1 MKAALIKKAEGWY
14 NLYQDKIGIGS
25 TYPELQGYKL
35 SKQNCDE
42 IFGVTDIEKLADERF
57 LGSDDITNYNLKF
70 GFKEGFNKAMELN
83 KDKQFTLE
91 DVLNAYMEG
100 TNDGAQFES
109 LMDYD
114 SEDFDEAHEFA
125 EEAEKEFRESLQQ
138 PTEIE
143 VEIEMEKVVDE
154 TKVVG
159 AVKGVKGSGDKITTY
174 KSVPKL
180 DAEGCIML
188 KKAR

>member
-1 MKAALIKKAEGWY
+1 MEATLIKENDFYYLVKDNKIIAEIDGHP
-14 NLYQDKIGIGS
+14 LKSITG
-25 TYPELQGYKL
+25 KL

-42 IFGVTDIEKLADERF
+42 VFGVTDVEKLADERF
-57 LGSDDITNYNLKF
+57 LGSDDITNYNLRF

-91 DVLNAYMEG
+91 DMLNAYMEG

-125 EEAEKEFRESLQQ
+125 EEAEKEFRESIQQ

-143 VEIEMEKVVDE
+143 VEIEMEDVIQLK
-154 TKVVG
+154 TR
-159 AVKGVKGSGDKITTY
+159 ARYITNMGE
-174 KSVPKL
+174 PKL
-180 DAEGCIML
+180 DAEGCIIL